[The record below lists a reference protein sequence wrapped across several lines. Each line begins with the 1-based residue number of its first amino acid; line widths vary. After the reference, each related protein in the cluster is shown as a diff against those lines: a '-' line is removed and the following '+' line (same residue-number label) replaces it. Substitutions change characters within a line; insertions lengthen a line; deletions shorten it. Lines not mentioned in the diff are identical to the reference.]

1 MAKPNDN
8 GVAKT
13 RAVVSHGKYYT
24 GDDKKIKQ
32 RIAECDPLSAKWIV
46 KPKDYRRVFAV
57 PITDNKRGKNKYVV
71 RFMVDIPTEAN
82 FPVYDVNIKLPKEI
96 AENAATE
103 QWYDQISLNKKQLKN
118 EGRFV
123 ITAPSASNNYEC
135 QITPVQMT
143 KGKGNI
149 LEISFYH
156 SSFRV
161 HSLSV
166 MVQKPIIKK
175 N

>member
-1 MAKPNDN
+1 
-8 GVAKT
+8 
-13 RAVVSHGKYYT
+13 
-24 GDDKKIKQ
+24 
-32 RIAECDPLSAKWIV
+32 
-46 KPKDYRRVFAV
+46 
-57 PITDNKRGKNKYVV
+57 
-71 RFMVDIPTEAN
+71 MVDIPTEAN
-82 FPVYDVNIKLPKEI
+82 FPVYDVNIKLPKEV
-96 AENAATE
+96 AENAAAE
-103 QWYDQISLNKKQLKN
+103 QWYEKISLNRKELKN

-123 ITAPSASNNYEC
+123 ISAPSASSNYEC

-143 KGKGNI
+143 KGKANF

-156 SSFRV
+156 NSYRV